1 MKKYIIVALLICSF
15 GFAQNLNEYKYA
27 IVPSKFTF
35 LKEENAHNLNV
46 LTKLYFQ
53 KYDFETYFNNEEA
66 PEEFVV
72 SNCNKIYVDL
82 LENSNMFITKLTIVV
97 KDCKGTILATSEVG
111 SSREKEYRVAYNEA
125 LRMAFENFPIL
136 KSHHYQPSQKSLGMV
151 GEPAKPV
158 VKSDKVEEIQKESIL
173 QKELVQDQMF
183 EKKYKAMATENG
195 YNLIAVSSDYK
206 IFQLFKTSAKEVFIV
221 NRDAVS
227 GVLLKR
233 NESWYFEYYEGNVF
247 KSELLNITF

>member
-1 MKKYIIVALLICSF
+1 MKKYIIVALLICTF

-27 IVPSKFTF
+27 MVPSKFSF

-72 SNCNKIYVDL
+72 SNCNKIYVYL

-136 KSHHYQPSQKSLGMV
+136 KSHHYQPSQKSLGIV

-158 VKSDKVEEIQKESIL
+158 VKSDKEEEIQKESIL
-173 QKELVQDQMF
+173 QKELVQNQMF

-247 KSELLNITF
+247 KSEMLNITF

>member
-1 MKKYIIVALLICSF
+1 MKKYIAVALFICSF

-27 IVPSKFTF
+27 MVPSKFSF

-46 LTKLYFQ
+46 LTKLYLQ
-53 KYDFETYFNNEEA
+53 KYYFETYFNNEES

-97 KDCKGTILATSEVG
+97 KDCKGTILATSDIG

-151 GEPAKPV
+151 GEPEKPV
-158 VKSDKVEEIQKESIL
+158 VKSVKVEEIQKESIS
-173 QKELVQDQMF
+173 QKELVQNQMF

-195 YNLIAVSSDYK
+195 YNLIAASSDYK
-206 IFQLFKTSAKEVFIV
+206 IFQLFKTSAKDVFIV